1 MIAGSTTV
9 SVKRGTVTG
18 HYGDDLDSDE
28 VVAVKIPATILENPV
43 TGVKPASGRADTV
56 RTYTLRCWRRFAFR
70 QDDRI
75 VDERTGREYVVT
87 TEAPTNRFVGL
98 GSVRLQ
104 LQRVT

>member
-1 MIAGSTTV
+1 MIAASTTV

-28 VVAVKIPATILENPV
+28 VVATELPASILEAPV
-43 TGVKPASGRADTV
+43 TGARPVAGRAETP
-56 RTYTLRCWRRFAFR
+56 RTYTLRLWRLFELR

-75 VDERTGREYVVT
+75 VDERTGAEFVVT
-87 TEAPTNRFVGL
+87 TLAPTNRFVGL
-98 GSVRLQ
+98 GSTRAQ